1 MPDSPESIVE
11 NQSVRDSPTMIDE
24 KQLLEALAAYRQK
37 LRDQGYPAKAA
48 VVERCIG
55 IVKRMTAQ
63 LHTTKPAE

>member
-1 MPDSPESIVE
+1 
-11 NQSVRDSPTMIDE
+11 MIDE